1 MNHNYGNGDLI
12 SIDLYCP
19 ACNLKTWD
27 TLPKVEATY
36 DNRWDC
42 PSCGASQSVKRIPSA
57 PMVMKASYPS
67 GTKRSGFQEL
77 KEANNLRAEI
87 SGLPPTERAKA
98 ESEINRLEQR
108 KDK

>member
-1 MNHNYGNGDLI
+1 MSHEYGNGTLI
-12 SIDLYCP
+12 SVDLWCET
-19 ACNLKTWD
+19 CNTR
-27 TLPKVEATY
+27 TVTTMRRSEASY
-36 DNRWDC
+36 ENRWNCDQC
-42 PSCGASQSVKRIPSA
+42 REFNTVKRVPSA

-87 SGLPPTERAKA
+87 SGLPPVERAKA

>member
-1 MNHNYGNGDLI
+1 
-12 SIDLYCP
+12 
-19 ACNLKTWD
+19 
-27 TLPKVEATY
+27 
-36 DNRWDC
+36 
-42 PSCGASQSVKRIPSA
+42 
-57 PMVMKASYPS
+57 MVMKASYPS

-87 SGLPPTERAKA
+87 SGLPPVERAKA

>member
-1 MNHNYGNGDLI
+1 
-12 SIDLYCP
+12 
-19 ACNLKTWD
+19 
-27 TLPKVEATY
+27 
-36 DNRWDC
+36 
-42 PSCGASQSVKRIPSA
+42 
-57 PMVMKASYPS
+57 MVMKASYPS
-67 GTKRSGFQEL
+67 GTKRSGFEEL